1 MGMITIPCAEPQACS
16 DCDGPYDVS
25 EVAKK
30 YSLEVKD
37 PIEVRDTKQVITAA
51 KDIFTGVGKLQGY
64 QYHIEMDE
72 SVCPVVDPHEKSNV
86 PEKLKPELRKKL
98 NQMEEDGII
107 KRQPKATRWVS
118 SVLVTPKKNGDIQI
132 CLNPKPLN

>member
-1 MGMITIPCAEPQACS
+1 MGMITMPCAEPRACS

-25 EVAKK
+25 EAVKK

-51 KDIFTGVGKLQGY
+51 KDIFTWVGKLQGY

-72 SVCPVVDPHEKSNV
+72 SVCPVVDLHEKSNV
-86 PEKLKPELRKKL
+86 PEKLKPLLRKKL
-98 NQMEEDGII
+98 NQME
-107 KRQPKATRWVS
+107 
-118 SVLVTPKKNGDIQI
+118 
-132 CLNPKPLN
+132 